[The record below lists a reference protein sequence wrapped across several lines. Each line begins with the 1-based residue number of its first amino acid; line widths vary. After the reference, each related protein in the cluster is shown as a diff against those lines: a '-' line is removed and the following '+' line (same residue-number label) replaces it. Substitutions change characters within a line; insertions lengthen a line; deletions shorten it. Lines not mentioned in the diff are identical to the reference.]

1 MCVFHLSAIRSADLR
16 TGATVRANS
25 ELQLALLVRPTGCG
39 MVKSKMMM
47 MMIKISICQT
57 SFGQRERVS
66 VCFDMYAC
74 LVYAV

>member
-1 MCVFHLSAIRSADLR
+1 MFHLSAIRSADLR

-25 ELQLALLVRPTGCG
+25 ELQLALLVRPPGCG
-39 MVKSKMMM
+39 MVKSKMM

>member
-1 MCVFHLSAIRSADLR
+1 MFHLSAIRSADLR

-47 MMIKISICQT
+47 IKISICQT